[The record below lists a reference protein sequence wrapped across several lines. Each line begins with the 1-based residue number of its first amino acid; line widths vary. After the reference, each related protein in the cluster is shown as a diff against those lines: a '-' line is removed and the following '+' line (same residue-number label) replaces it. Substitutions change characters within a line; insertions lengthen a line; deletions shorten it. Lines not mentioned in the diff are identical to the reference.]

1 MNSQTNLQ
9 AYRSVERHSMAES
22 ENPHAM
28 ISVLFDE
35 LLRRMNNFSVNLE
48 GEEADAEVRNECYA
62 RSLAILHALQSCLDF
77 EKGGEVAENLFR
89 LYEFA
94 RQQLLA
100 SFRSGTPE
108 RITIAIQ
115 SLSEIRDAWKA
126 MERKG
131 GNA

>member
-35 LLRRMNNFSVNLE
+35 LLRQMDKFRANLV
-48 GEEADAEVRNECYA
+48 GEAADLEVRNECYA

-94 RQQLLA
+94 RQQLLT

-108 RITIAIQ
+108 RISIAIQ
-115 SLSEIRDAWKA
+115 SLAEIRDAWKT
-126 MERKG
+126 MDRKG
-131 GNA
+131 DTA

>member
-1 MNSQTNLQ
+1 
-9 AYRSVERHSMAES
+9 
-22 ENPHAM
+22 M

-48 GEEADAEVRNECYA
+48 GGEADAEVRNECYA

-77 EKGGEVAENLFR
+77 EKGGEVAENLSGS
-89 LYEFA
+89 EFA

-108 RITIAIQ
+108 RIAIAIQ
-115 SLSEIRDAWKA
+115 PY
-126 MERKG
+126 RKSG
-131 GNA
+131 MPGRPWTKRRHGMTKSDFVAQLQSQRRTRQGDRGP